1 MPLEKQLDTIEKF
14 AWPVALLG
22 LAAKWA
28 LVPAGNY
35 LLILGLGALGIVYY
49 LQSHWPAAFVVG
61 SGTPVQPGPGARGR
75 SLRAGAPDE
84 PSPFLDDYLRKGRG
98 ISAAVTFIGVLFKLM
113 NWSNGNTML
122 VVGMVTMSVMVVVS
136 AFRQRLNRFTVAI
149 AALGGLALYMP
160 SETLIRQ
167 FHRDDPGL
175 VEKLVYQLHHPR
187 DRTAAAGMQ
196 QYLQQKSGPR

>member
-1 MPLEKQLDTIEKF
+1 MG
-14 AWPVALLG
+14 LLG

-35 LLILGLGALGIVYY
+35 LLVPGLGALGVVYY
-49 LQSHWPAAFVVG
+49 LRSHWPAAFIAG
-61 SGTPVQPGPGARGR
+61 SGMPVQPSPGARGR
-75 SLRAGAPDE
+75 SLRAGDPDKQ
-84 PSPFLDDYLRKGRG
+84 SPFLNDYLREVRG
-98 ISAAVTFIGVLFKLM
+98 ISAAVTFIGILFKLM
-113 NWSNGNTML
+113 NWGNGNTML
-122 VVGMVTMSVMVVVS
+122 MVGVVTMSVMVVIS
-136 AFRQRLNRFTVAI
+136 AFGQRLNRFAVAI

-167 FHRDDPGL
+167 FRRDDPGL

-187 DRTAAAGMQ
+187 DRTAAADVQ